1 MTLNIIT
8 DAYETE
14 VNRLV
19 RDCKATISLE
29 TLKLIEKKYWGERSL
44 LGRII
49 FNTQCDKEFEERN
62 ELIDL
67 YTKKDREFYAA
78 TKEAFQQLTQV

>member
-1 MTLNIIT
+1 MNLNIIT

-29 TLKLIEKKYWGERSL
+29 TLKLIEEKYWGERRL
-44 LGRII
+44 LDRII
-49 FNTQCDKEFEERN
+49 FNTPCGEERN

-67 YTKKDREFYAA
+67 YTKKDHEFYSA
-78 TKEAFQQLTQV
+78 KDEAFAQLTKI

>member
-1 MTLNIIT
+1 MKLSAIV

-14 VNRLV
+14 VNCLV

-29 TLKLIEKKYWGERSL
+29 TLKLIEEKYLGERRL
-44 LGRII
+44 LDRII

-78 TKEAFQQLTQV
+78 TEEAFARLTKI

>member
-1 MTLNIIT
+1 MKLSTIT
-8 DAYETE
+8 DAYECE
-14 VNRLV
+14 VNRLI

-29 TLKLIEKKYWGERSL
+29 TLKLIEEKYLGERRL
-44 LGRII
+44 LDRII

-67 YTKKDREFYAA
+67 YTKKEREFYAA
-78 TKEAFQQLTQV
+78 KDEAFAQLTKI

>member
-1 MTLNIIT
+1 MKLSTIT

-14 VNRLV
+14 VNRLIGE
-19 RDCKATISLE
+19 CKATISLE
-29 TLKLIEKKYWGERSL
+29 TLKLIEEKYWGERRL
-44 LGRII
+44 FDRII

-67 YTKKDREFYAA
+67 YTKKDREFYKA
-78 TKEAFQQLTQV
+78 KDEAFQQLTQV

>member
-1 MTLNIIT
+1 MKLSTII

-29 TLKLIEKKYWGERSL
+29 TLKLIEEKYLGERRL
-44 LGRII
+44 LDRII

-67 YTKKDREFYAA
+67 YTKKDREFYKA
-78 TKEAFQQLTQV
+78 KDEAFQQLTQV

>member
-1 MTLNIIT
+1 MNLNIIT
-8 DAYETE
+8 TAYECE
-14 VNRLV
+14 VDRLI

-29 TLKLIEKKYWGERSL
+29 TLTLIEEKYLGERRL
-44 LGRII
+44 LDRII

-67 YTKKDREFYAA
+67 YTKKEREFYAA
-78 TKEAFQQLTQV
+78 KDEAFAQITKI

>member
-1 MTLNIIT
+1 MKLSTIT
-8 DAYETE
+8 DAYECE
-14 VNRLV
+14 VNRLI

-29 TLKLIEKKYWGERSL
+29 TLKLIEEKYLGERRL
-44 LGRII
+44 LDRII

-78 TKEAFQQLTQV
+78 TEEAFAQITKI

>member
-1 MTLNIIT
+1 MKLSTIT
-8 DAYETE
+8 SAYELE
-14 VNRLV
+14 VNRLI

-78 TKEAFQQLTQV
+78 TEEAFHRRIKM

>member
-1 MTLNIIT
+1 MKLSTIT

-19 RDCKATISLE
+19 RDCKATVSLE
-29 TLKLIEKKYWGERSL
+29 TLKLIEEKYLGERRL
-44 LGRII
+44 LDRIL

-67 YTKKDREFYAA
+67 YTKKDREFYKAKDEA
-78 TKEAFQQLTQV
+78 YDCLTKI

>member
-1 MTLNIIT
+1 MKLSTII
-8 DAYETE
+8 DAYECE
-14 VNRLV
+14 VDRLI

-29 TLKLIEKKYWGERSL
+29 TLKLIEEKYWGERRL
-44 LGRII
+44 LDRII

-67 YTKKDREFYAA
+67 YTKKEREFYSA
-78 TKEAFQQLTQV
+78 KDEAFAQITKI

>member
-1 MTLNIIT
+1 MKLSTIT
-8 DAYETE
+8 DAYELE
-14 VNRLV
+14 VNRLI
-19 RDCKATISLE
+19 RDCKATVSLE
-29 TLKLIEKKYWGERSL
+29 TLRAIEEKYWGERRL
-44 LGRII
+44 LDRII

-78 TKEAFQQLTQV
+78 KDEAFQQLSKV

>member
-1 MTLNIIT
+1 MKLSTIT

-29 TLKLIEKKYWGERSL
+29 TLKLIEEKYWGERRL
-44 LGRII
+44 LDRII

-67 YTKKDREFYAA
+67 YTKKEREFCAA
-78 TKEAFQQLTQV
+78 KDEAFQQLTQV

>member
-1 MTLNIIT
+1 MNLNIIT

-44 LGRII
+44 LDRII

-78 TKEAFQQLTQV
+78 TEEAFQQLTQV

>member
-1 MTLNIIT
+1 MKLNTIT

-29 TLKLIEKKYWGERSL
+29 TLKLIEEKYWGERRL
-44 LGRII
+44 LDRII
-49 FNTQCDKEFEERN
+49 FNTPCGEERN

-67 YTKKDREFYAA
+67 YTKKDHEFTAR
-78 TKEAFQQLTQV
+78 KMKRFSG